1 MKIGFTGL
9 GNAGSAVAKNPG
21 LPGAAAAVLNAH
33 YDMEGGAFRDPRWV
47 DAILDWSGT
56 WFVSRVVLT
65 AVFLIGGVTKL
76 LNFPAA
82 VAEQDQLG
90 LHPGAVWAA
99 LAIIVELVG
108 PILVISGYFVW
119 LGAGALGV
127 LTAIAA
133 VAAHPFWDLQGPA
146 RFMAINYF
154 FEHLALV
161 AGCVLAALLA
171 EHADRERRKGRMTA

>member
-1 MKIGFTGL
+1 MKIGFSAL
-9 GNAGSAVAKNPG
+9 GNTRSAVAKRLGPPG
-21 LPGAAAAVLNAH
+21 TAAAVPGAH
-33 YDMEGGAFRDPRWV
+33 YDMEAGAFRDPRWV
-47 DAILDWSGT
+47 DAMLEWRGT
-56 WFVSRVVLT
+56 WFVSRIVLT

-99 LAIIVELVG
+99 LAIVVELVG
-108 PILVISGYFVW
+108 PVLVISGHFVW

-133 VAAHPFWDLQGPA
+133 VAAHPFWELQGPA
-146 RFMAINYF
+146 RLMAINYF
-154 FEHLALV
+154 FEHLALI

-171 EHADRERRKGRMTA
+171 EHADRERRKERIAA